1 MQRISA
7 PRAHAARRAMLAAAG
22 LASAITAHVI
32 AMGDLAVLPVAPA
45 LWLMF
50 VALAAVIG
58 TRRRAFAARGLAVTA
73 LLVVGSQFVV
83 HAGMTVAP
91 WAFGLQAHHAA
102 PLLTPGMALAH
113 VAAAVVLIAAVAFGE
128 RMLAALSRV
137 VGLITGS
144 PRPPALPAVVACI
157 APLCAVRP
165 PAAVSLPSAPTRGPP
180 VPA

>member
-22 LASAITAHVI
+22 LASAIIAHVV
-32 AMGDLAVLPVAPA
+32 AMGDLAMLPVAPA
-45 LWLMF
+45 LWLTF

-58 TRRRAFAARGLAVTA
+58 TRRRTFAARGLAVTA
-73 LLVVGSQFVV
+73 LLVLASQFVV
-83 HAGMTVAP
+83 HAGMTAAP

-113 VAAAVVLIAAVAFGE
+113 VAAALVLIAVVVFGE

-137 VGLITGS
+137 IGPITGT
-144 PRPPALPAVVACI
+144 PRPPVLPVVVACI
-157 APLCAVRP
+157 APLCPVRP
-165 PAAVSLPSAPTRGPP
+165 QAAVAITSAPTRGPP
-180 VPA
+180 IPA